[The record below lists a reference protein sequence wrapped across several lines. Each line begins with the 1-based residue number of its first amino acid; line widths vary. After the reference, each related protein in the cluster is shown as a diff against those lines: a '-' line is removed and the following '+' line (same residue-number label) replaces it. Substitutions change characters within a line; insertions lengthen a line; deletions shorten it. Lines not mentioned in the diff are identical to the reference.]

1 MSFDLGVHYGQA
13 YLLDDTDDA
22 MGFEDLPD
30 DHPEHPVGI
39 LRVDEGGAF
48 LITGLHTGKVGFT
61 VTVTDHDPG
70 PDTEGYEDIV
80 EVSLESEAAG
90 CPCTNG
96 AARTSTNS
104 PRCLPGRA
112 GTGSATTRRTWT
124 RPRRPTPPTKSSTV
138 ISSRSGRRTSRNR
151 AWSKARANSSLTG
164 AHHSDAQ
171 KAACKDFGPR

>member
-80 EVSLESEAAG
+80 EVSLESEAGRLSLHEWGGENVHELPALPAG
-90 CPCTNG
+90 PGWYRLRYHAKNMDE
-96 AARTSTNS
+96 AAETDTSDEVIDRYLLQIWPQDES
-104 PRCLPGRA
+104 EPRVVKSTSKQLAHWRA
-112 GTGSATTRRTWT
+112 
-124 RPRRPTPPTKSSTV
+124 P
-138 ISSRSGRRTSRNR
+138 
-151 AWSKARANSSLTG
+151 
-164 AHHSDAQ
+164 Q
-171 KAACKDFGPR
+171 